1 MIDRLREDDHPVLTG
16 LAALIG
22 VGLAVGLVLGGVAL
36 GATRVLGVGD
46 DGTTET
52 ASDDTDFFLPRP
64 SPTEAPSG
72 PLLTLSAS
80 PTPDSGE
87 PESPEPEESETTET
101 AEADGQITLSAG
113 QTSVAIMGQ
122 IDLTGVYPGG
132 EGAVLQV
139 QKFSGGGW
147 QDFPVT
153 AVVSNETFATYVQT
167 SFQGVNRF
175 RVLDTETDTA
185 SNEIR
190 VTVG

>member
-1 MIDRLREDDHPVLTG
+1 
-16 LAALIG
+16 
-22 VGLAVGLVLGGVAL
+22 
-36 GATRVLGVGD
+36 
-46 DGTTET
+46 
-52 ASDDTDFFLPRP
+52 
-64 SPTEAPSG
+64 
-72 PLLTLSAS
+72 
-80 PTPDSGE
+80 
-87 PESPEPEESETTET
+87 
-101 AEADGQITLSAG
+101 
-113 QTSVAIMGQ
+113 MGQ

-175 RVLDTETDTA
+175 RVVDNDSGLA
-185 SNEIR
+185 SNEIK

>member
-1 MIDRLREDDHPVLTG
+1 MLTG
-16 LAALIG
+16 LLALVG

-36 GATRVLGVGD
+36 GATSVLGVGD
-46 DGTTET
+46 EPADT
-52 ASDDTDFFLPRP
+52 ASEEQGFFLPRP
-64 SPTEAPSG
+64 SPTRAPSG
-72 PLLTLSAS
+72 PLITL
-80 PTPDSGE
+80 SGE
-87 PESPEPEESETTET
+87 PTPTSEGSEGAESPTGTPTDGAEEGGE
-101 AEADGQITLSAG
+101 ITLSAG
-113 QTSVAIMGQ
+113 QTSVGVMQQ

-139 QKFSGGGW
+139 EKFSGGSW

-175 RVLDTETDTA
+175 RVTDSETGVS
-185 SNEIR
+185 SNEVK